1 MPGPKMGERPDDFDE
16 ELVRKAPTFK
26 KWEKLQNGETL
37 SYACR
42 QFTKGAENDEER
54 LMRRIMIARR
64 NNLKEHKVLKKARAI
79 DAAAAQQ
86 QQLQQQETSVNNQL
100 DESLPPPLQQQAN
113 AEKMNPSG
121 TKRRRIA
128 GQIQPT
134 DEEVLQ
140 EMDVPAVEATRSY
153 QKWYS
158 LEDGTAFTYNQQFV
172 KGEPGHDWLLRKAIW
187 RRMRYRRENRAKVIA
202 VKRKENGE
210 QLPEVDS
217 ESAYTVSQ
225 AVQNAASISGYLN
238 EGTFDAG
245 VDAEALAAL
254 GANDPLVNSSLDVAA
269 KLADCGE
276 FPSNQ
281 GELDTA
287 AVTQSVDI

>member
-1 MPGPKMGERPDDFDE
+1 MGERPDDFDE

-42 QFTKGAENDEER
+42 QFTKGGDDDEER

-64 NNLKEHKVLKKARAI
+64 NNLKEHKVLKKVRAL
-79 DAAAAQQ
+79 DAVAQQ
-86 QQLQQQETSVNNQL
+86 QQQQGTSVNNQLL
-100 DESLPPPLQQQAN
+100 DESLPPPLQDQQATD
-113 AEKMNPSG
+113 EKMNPSG

-158 LEDGTAFTYNQQFV
+158 LEDGTPFTYNQQFV

-238 EGTFDAG
+238 NGGAFDDAG

-254 GANDPLVNSSLDVAA
+254 GADDPLVNSAL
-269 KLADCGE
+269 LADCGE

-281 GELDTA
+281 GEFDT
-287 AVTQSVDI
+287 AVTQSVDV

>member
-42 QFTKGAENDEER
+42 QFTKGGDDDEER

-64 NNLKEHKVLKKARAI
+64 NNLKEHKVLKKVRAL
-79 DAAAAQQ
+79 DAVAQQ
-86 QQLQQQETSVNNQL
+86 QQQQGTSVNNQLL
-100 DESLPPPLQQQAN
+100 DESLPPPLQDQQAT

-158 LEDGTAFTYNQQFV
+158 LEDGTPFTYNQQFV

-238 EGTFDAG
+238 NGGAFDDAG

-254 GANDPLVNSSLDVAA
+254 GADDPLVNSALDA
-269 KLADCGE
+269 ADCGE

-281 GELDTA
+281 GEFDT
-287 AVTQSVDI
+287 AVTQSVDV

>member
-42 QFTKGAENDEER
+42 QFTKGGDNDEER

-64 NNLKEHKVLKKARAI
+64 NNLKEHKVLKKVRAL
-79 DAAAAQQ
+79 DAVAQQ
-86 QQLQQQETSVNNQL
+86 QHQQKEETSVNNQL
-100 DESLPPPLQQQAN
+100 DETLPPPLQHQQATD
-113 AEKMNPSG
+113 EKMNPSG

-158 LEDGTAFTYNQQFV
+158 LEDGTPFTYNQQFV
-172 KGEPGHDWLLRKAIW
+172 KGEPSHDWLLRKAIW
-187 RRMRYRRENRAKVIA
+187 RRMRYRRENRAKVVA

-238 EGTFDAG
+238 NGGAFDDAG

-254 GANDPLVNSSLDVAA
+254 GADDPLVNSA
-269 KLADCGE
+269 LADCGE

-281 GELDTA
+281 GEFDT
-287 AVTQSVDI
+287 AVTQSVDV